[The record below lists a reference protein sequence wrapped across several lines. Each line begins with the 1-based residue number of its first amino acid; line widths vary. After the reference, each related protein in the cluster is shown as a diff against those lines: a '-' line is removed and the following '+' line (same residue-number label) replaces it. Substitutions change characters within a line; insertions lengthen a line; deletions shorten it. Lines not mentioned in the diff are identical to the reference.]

1 MCSKSEVTLTIY
13 DPSKTII
20 EFGNNALSL
29 ASAPNGFALTLYHH
43 GVDALG
49 LDTLIQQYALV
60 IPHWLIGCCVCGCIL
75 GVGSLVLVRKR
86 RKTHP
91 RTRYKSLV
99 GFIDHVCCYF
109 CCIFAPAMEGCVR
122 REDKHHP
129 FHRK

>member
-29 ASAPNGFALTLYHH
+29 ASAPNGFALTLYYH

-75 GVGSLVLVRKR
+75 GVGSLLLVRKR
-86 RKTHP
+86 RKAHP
-91 RTRYKSLV
+91 RIPVTKV
-99 GFIDHVCCYF
+99 
-109 CCIFAPAMEGCVR
+109 
-122 REDKHHP
+122 
-129 FHRK
+129 